1 MRILFIT
8 ISDPKSQGDYLEVSI
23 LSGLREVLGK
33 NCIDFPRK
41 KIMYHDWSETKKE
54 TLHGKGFTL
63 YKIPIEDLKEEE
75 RKLENIDFIIYGVA
89 NSYNEKNKP
98 EIDILVKE
106 PNKIWY
112 LDGHDLYGNAPVKIN
127 FEGENII
134 GTQKENC
141 FKRELTTTNF
151 KNVFPIGF
159 GIPSYQIREI
169 NFNNKKQLFQ
179 KTSPFESSFG
189 IVRNHGYIF
198 NNEDEYYN
206 DMSNSWFG
214 LTCKKGG
221 WDCLRHY
228 EIMASGTLLLFKDY
242 NKKPINC
249 SPIDLPCFSYN
260 NKRDLLLLT
269 KKLIINNK
277 PSEEYKNM
285 ILKQRDWLLN
295 YGTTKARGQQII
307 DVLKNY

>member
-33 NCIDFPRK
+33 DCIDFPRK

-63 YKIPIEDLKEEE
+63 YKIPIKDLKEEE

-112 LDGHDLYGNAPVKIN
+112 LDGHDLYGNAPIKIN

-169 NFNNKKQLFQ
+169 NFNNKKQMFQ
-179 KTSPFESSFG
+179 KTAPYESSFG
-189 IVRNHGYIF
+189 IVNNNGYIF

-249 SPIDLPCFSYN
+249 SPINLPCFSYN
-260 NKRDLLLLT
+260 NKSDLLLLT
-269 KKLIINNK
+269 KKLIINNQ

-285 ILKQRDWLLN
+285 VLKQRDWLLN